1 MKECSY
7 IVRDLGYLLALL
19 PEFSPKVKIF
29 EEPRESNATVAKHL
43 WGTSPI
49 HAQAVNRRKA
59 PRRILQTTMGIEHV
73 DGPINIGIDRLVAL
87 PARVKA
93 LAGPPSLLPRER
105 FEEVFLRGGPPC

>member
-19 PEFSPKVKIF
+19 PEFSPKAKFF

-49 HAQAVNRRKA
+49 HAP
-59 PRRILQTTMGIEHV
+59 PRPGSEPPQGAAQNFANNNGHR
-73 DGPINIGIDRLVAL
+73 
-87 PARVKA
+87 AR
-93 LAGPPSLLPRER
+93 GRTDQHWY
-105 FEEVFLRGGPPC
+105 